1 MTRGLFITATGTGVG
16 KTFLTRGLARALCTR
31 GNTVA
36 AIKPLETD
44 CHPRPLDAHAL
55 ARACGRPDLAENPDL
70 YRVPPPLAPYAAT
83 LAGEPPPPDPADLA
97 STVHRL
103 AHAADVVLVE
113 GAGGLLV
120 PLDATHTMA
129 DLGRALAMPLLLVT
143 RDGLGVLSHTL
154 TAVESARARSLPI
167 AAVVLTRHTATDAD
181 PSLETNARI
190 LRERFAPI
198 PVLSF
203 PSSADDDD
211 ALARAAE
218 AAGLLDLLDPPEPQG

>member
-1 MTRGLFITATGTGVG
+1 MTRGLFVTATGTGVG
-16 KTFLTRGLARALCTR
+16 KTFVTRGIARALR
-31 GNTVA
+31 LHGVSVA

-55 ARACGRPDLAENPDL
+55 ARACDRPELAEAPGL

-83 LAGEPPPPDPADLA
+83 LAGQPPPPDPSDLA
-97 STVHRL
+97 SIVQRL
-103 AHAADVVLVE
+103 ARDAEVVLVE

-120 PLDATHTMA
+120 PLDPARTMA
-129 DLGRALAMPLLLVT
+129 DLGRALGLPLLFVT

-154 TAVESARARSLPI
+154 TAVEAAQARALPI
-167 AAVVLTRHTATDAD
+167 AAVLLTRHDASADD

-190 LRERFAPI
+190 LREQLAPV

-203 PSSADDDD
+203 PPARDDDH
-211 ALARAAE
+211 ALAHAAE
-218 AAGLLDLLDPPEPQG
+218 AAGLLALFEQPA